1 MDTVP
6 DAGAEATRGRRR
18 QRADV
23 ADGAACEPPRLVGQP
38 DLPQDSIADLRARQR
53 DLKQQVKT
61 VKKELKNKKRQKQ
74 HIMRRVAALD
84 TQDIVQVL
92 LDRGVQLRG
101 AQAAAA
107 AHPAA
112 ADSSSAAPA
121 RGPEAAEPASA
132 EPPQA
137 ALVTAPGVFLD
148 AADAEARIFEPS
160 A

>member
-18 QRADV
+18 QRADE
-23 ADGAACEPPRLVGQP
+23 ADGAACEPPRLVGRP
-38 DLPQDSIADLRARQR
+38 DLPQDSIADLRASRR
-53 DLKQQVKT
+53 DLKQQAKT

-74 HIMRRVAALD
+74 RIVRCVAALD
-84 TQDIVQVL
+84 TQDIVRAL
-92 LDRGVQLRG
+92 LDRGVQLRE

-112 ADSSSAAPA
+112 AAGSSAARA

-132 EPPQA
+132 EPLDA
-137 ALVTAPGVFLD
+137 ALVAPPGLVQD
-148 AADAEARIFEPS
+148 AADAEACIFELS